1 MKELFVMLAKTM
13 SKQSCF
19 EQVDEAVQE
28 YKEAMLLGS
37 DMKAAEHSLN
47 IAMHLYILNQTE
59 GSAEDVIKDMDQTE
73 KSVNFF
79 KTTSN

>member
-19 EQVDEAVQE
+19 EQVEESVKEYREAL
-28 YKEAMLLGS
+28 LLGS

-47 IAMHLYILNQTE
+47 MAMHLYILNQTE
-59 GSAEDVIKDMDQTE
+59 GSAQDVIKDMDE
-73 KSVNFF
+73 VDRSVNFF
-79 KTTSN
+79 KTASN

>member
-13 SKQSCF
+13 SKESCF
-19 EQVDEAVQE
+19 KQVEESVQE
-28 YKEAMLLGS
+28 YREALLLGS
-37 DMKAAEHSLN
+37 DMEKVEHSLN
-47 IAMHLYILNQTE
+47 MAMHLYILNQTE

-79 KTTSN
+79 KTSSN